1 MTLLAGLIT
10 PTAGL
15 AQTPVPTSAT
25 PVATPSPT
33 PIDPDQAA
41 LATSVTAILNDMS
54 VADRVGQLFMVGFQG
69 GSAGYESDIAE
80 LIYGYRV
87 GGVILS
93 PENGNFTNE
102 RGVDTPRQVATLVNR
117 LQAMAY
123 GLLLPADS
131 ALEPLDESVWPPAGA
146 VSMEQVTNVPPV
158 NLPLFIAVEQS
169 GDGLPAT
176 ALRRGFTPLPS
187 PMALG
192 ATWNPELVNR
202 VGQIVGREL
211 ASVGVNMLLGPNLD
225 VLSQPRTDGVGSLGL
240 YTFGGDPYW
249 VTQMGRAYIA
259 GVHAG
264 GDGHVATVA
273 RHFPGA
279 GDADRLPDQ
288 EVATVQ
294 RSLQELERV
303 TLPPFQAVT
312 RSPSSILAD
321 GGDPAATEAMMSS
334 HIRYTGLQGASLG
347 RNTPISLAPE
357 LEAVL
362 AREGFNEWRRQ
373 GGLMVSNVLGAPAI
387 RRYYDPTLEEFP
399 YRRVAMDAFT
409 AGHDLLLLDRFS
421 LDDQW
426 ENEKHNIEE
435 TISFFQERYVRD
447 PDFAAQVDDS
457 VRRILTLKLRLYADA
472 PSTTLPDMP
481 PIPLSSVLVNESALE
496 VLQGDA
502 RASAL
507 VTVGQVARE
516 SFTVLYPDPS
526 SASEMVS
533 MVPQANE
540 QLLIVAPARAQR
552 ECPSC
557 PTEIVVP
564 PEELV
569 EIIERLY
576 GPNGTGQLVPG
587 QISSL
592 TFDELA
598 ALMALDEAEPG
609 VSPTT
614 PMTET
619 ATVPDTTTAPGTTTV
634 PDTTAV
640 TGTGALTAP
649 NALTVTAPV
658 TTAPAPDEGRA
669 AEATDAIPTASPG
682 VTTTESSEAVSV
694 TASPQATVTTSD
706 VVTGS
711 VAQTQA
717 LVDAADWIIFAM
729 LDISDSHPNSDVV
742 RQFLNSRG
750 AQLADKRIIV
760 LALQAPYFLDAT
772 EISKLNGYYGVYSK
786 TPPSMDSAIRAL
798 FRAYTPTGAPPVP
811 VAGTRFATLDE
822 RLAPDPSRPIAIQV
836 LNGGGELLIGEAAEQ
851 NAALPVV
858 EHGTLVRVLAGP
870 IYDRNGKPVRN
881 GTPVDITITYDE
893 DGISDTETVGTQSG
907 VAVRDV
913 VLNRGGM
920 VRISAQAGEAVS
932 EEPVGLS
939 VQNVPP
945 TADAAVTTS
954 AATTETAAITV
965 TPAVTVAD
973 PAVADP
979 GDEGGVSFVTL
990 IVALVAMLATLG
1002 FLLVVQVR
1010 VLPRAT
1016 LVNNLLWA
1024 VNCGLVAYIL
1034 YGLGLLPGGSWL
1046 QNSLR
1051 VWGAAVVVF
1060 IAMLLPLVWLQ
1071 LRTSE

>member
-1 MTLLAGLIT
+1 
-10 PTAGL
+10 
-15 AQTPVPTSAT
+15 
-25 PVATPSPT
+25 
-33 PIDPDQAA
+33 
-41 LATSVTAILNDMS
+41 MS

-93 PENGNFTNE
+93 PKNGNFSNE

-117 LQAMAY
+117 LQALAY
-123 GLLLPADS
+123 GLLLPADT
-131 ALEPLDESVWPPAGA
+131 AIEPLDESVWPPAGA

-158 NLPLFIAVEQS
+158 NLPLFVAVEQS
-169 GDGLPAT
+169 GDGLPGT

-211 ASVGVNMLLGPNLD
+211 AAVGVNMLLGPNLD
-225 VLSQPRTDGVGSLGL
+225 VLSQPRSDEVGALGL
-240 YTFGGDPYW
+240 YAFGGDPYW

-264 GDGHVATVA
+264 GVGQVATVA

-303 TLPPFQAVT
+303 TLPPFQGVT
-312 RSPSSILAD
+312 RSPSSILQE

-362 AREGFNEWRRQ
+362 AREGFTEWRRQ

-387 RRYYDPTLEEFP
+387 RRHYDPTLQEFP

-426 ENEKHNIEE
+426 EKEKQNIEE

-457 VRRILTLKLRLYADA
+457 VRRILSLKLRLYASA
-472 PSTTLPDMP
+472 PPPTLPDMP
-481 PIPLSSVLVNESALE
+481 PIPLSAVLVKEADLE
-496 VLQGDA
+496 VLQGDS

-516 SFTVLYPDPS
+516 SFTVLYPDPA
-526 SASEMVS
+526 SASEVIS
-533 MVPQANE
+533 VVPQANE
-540 QLLIVAPARAQR
+540 NLLIVAAGREQR
-552 ECPSC
+552 ECPTC
-557 PTEIVVP
+557 PVEVVVSP
-564 PEELV
+564 DELV
-569 EIIERLY
+569 GIIERLY
-576 GPNGTGQLVPG
+576 GPTGTGQLVPG
-587 QISSL
+587 QVTGI
-592 TFDELA
+592 TFDDLA
-598 ALMALDEAEPG
+598 RLMAVDEGLQGAAT
-609 VSPTT
+609 TT
-614 PMTET
+614 PT
-619 ATVPDTTTAPGTTTV
+619 ATIPATTTSTTT
-634 PDTTAV
+634 PTAPLTATPATAATAV
-640 TGTGALTAP
+640 TGAASLTDTAAVTGAVAATASVASVSAEEP
-649 NALTVTAPV
+649 AAMTETVEVTRSTAVTAP
-658 TTAPAPDEGRA
+658 
-669 AEATDAIPTASPG
+669 TD
-682 VTTTESSEAVSV
+682 VM
-694 TASPQATVTTSD
+694 PQANGVMSTPVEVT
-706 VVTGS
+706 
-711 VAQTQA
+711 QE
-717 LVDAADWIIFAM
+717 LVQSADWIILTM
-729 LDISDSHPNSDVV
+729 LDITSSHPHSDVV
-742 RQFLNSRG
+742 KQFLNSSG
-750 AQLADKRIIV
+750 ARLAEKRIIV

-772 EISKLNGYYGVYSK
+772 EISKLNGYYGVYGK
-786 TPPSMDSAIRAL
+786 TQPFLDSAIRAL

-811 VAGTRFATLDE
+811 VAGTRFATLSE
-822 RLAPDPSRPIAIQV
+822 RLAPDPTRPIDMQV
-836 LNGGGELLIGEAAEQ
+836 LNSAGEQLIGGAAEQ
-851 NAALPVV
+851 RSTLPVV
-858 EHGTLVRVLAGP
+858 EQGAMVRILAGP

-881 GTPVDITITYDE
+881 GTPVDVTIIYE
-893 DGISDTETVGTQSG
+893 DDGVSDTETVGTQSG
-907 VAVRDV
+907 VAVRDI

-920 VRISAQAGEAVS
+920 VRVSARAGEAVS
-932 EEPVGLS
+932 EEAVGLS
-939 VQNVPP
+939 IQTLPPAADSVVTAAGTPSDTMAANVTPP
-945 TADAAVTTS
+945 VS
-954 AATTETAAITV
+954 AASDQAA
-965 TPAVTVAD
+965 
-973 PAVADP
+973 
-979 GDEGGVSFVTL
+979 GDLDDERGLNMATL
-990 IVALVAMLATLG
+990 VVALVAMLATLA

-1034 YGLGLLPGGSWL
+1034 YGLGLLPGGGWL
-1046 QNSLR
+1046 QSSLR

-1071 LRTSE
+1071 LRTNE